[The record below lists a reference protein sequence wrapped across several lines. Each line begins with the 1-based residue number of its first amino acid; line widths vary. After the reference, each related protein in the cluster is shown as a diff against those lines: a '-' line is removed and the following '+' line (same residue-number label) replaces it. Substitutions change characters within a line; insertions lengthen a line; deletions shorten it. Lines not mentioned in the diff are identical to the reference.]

1 MSAQRGQGQGER
13 PVSAK
18 ELAEMGFCEKRVLL
32 SHLHGQ
38 RLTPEQKRSAKRGR
52 LAHDRYYREGLA
64 VASAA
69 GADRRCLVAT
79 CLFGDEAWQVYALRC
94 YRDDVLL
101 RRRVGRWIV
110 AVYYRVSPVAC
121 TVLTRLPWL
130 QRPARVL
137 VGALAR
143 AARRYAEM
151 SR

>member
-1 MSAQRGQGQGER
+1 MSAQRDRGRGDR

-38 RLTPEQKRSAKRGR
+38 RLTPEQERSAKRGR

-64 VASAA
+64 AASAA
-69 GADRRCLVAT
+69 GDDRRCFVAT
-79 CLFGDEAWQVYALRC
+79 CLFGDEAWQVSALRC

-101 RRRVGRWIV
+101 RRQVGRWIV
-110 AVYYRVSPVAC
+110 AAYYQVSPVAC
-121 TVLTRLPWL
+121 TVLTRLLWL
-130 QRPARVL
+130 QRPARL
-137 VGALAR
+137 FVGALAR
-143 AARRYAEM
+143 VARRHAVV

>member
-1 MSAQRGQGQGER
+1 MSAQQGRAQGER

-32 SHLHGQ
+32 SHVHGQ
-38 RLTPEQKRSAKRGR
+38 RLTPEQERGAKQGR
-52 LAHDRYYREGLA
+52 LAHDRYHREGLA
-64 VASAA
+64 AASAA
-69 GADRRCLVAT
+69 GDDQRCFVAT
-79 CLFGDEAWQVYALRC
+79 CLFGDDAWQVFALRC
-94 YRDDVLL
+94 YRDDVLH
-101 RRRVGRWIV
+101 RRQVGRWIV

-143 AARRYAEM
+143 AARRHAEVY
-151 SR
+151 R